1 MITETTTTIFLADD
15 HELVANGIAS
25 ILDNCIENVTV
36 SVFKNGKLLYEAC
49 NDKSPDLIFLDYE
62 MPVWDG
68 KTTLIELKK
77 FKAEIPVLMLSMLN
91 EKAIIQDCVT
101 NGAIGF
107 LNKDCSLSEFKEA
120 IHSAMNQ
127 QIFYSR
133 EVLKVL
139 SGTVTSSQNNFQK
152 NFDFSEREIEILRLL
167 CDGLSP
173 KEIAEQLFVS
183 PRTVEKHKDNIMQ
196 KIEVNSVA
204 KLISTA
210 LKNKLV

>member
-1 MITETTTTIFLADD
+1 MNTKTTTTIFLADD

-25 ILDNCIENVTV
+25 ILENCIENVTV
-36 SVFKNGKLLYEAC
+36 SVFKNGKLLYEGC
-49 NDKSPDLIFLDYE
+49 NDISPDLIFLDYE

-91 EKAIIQDCVT
+91 EKAIIQDCIA

-107 LNKDCSLSEFKEA
+107 LNKDCSINEFKEA
-120 IHSAMNQ
+120 IKSAMDKE
-127 QIFYSR
+127 IYYSR
-133 EVLKVL
+133 EALKAL
-139 SGTVTSSQNNFQK
+139 SGVSNASQTNLLQT
-152 NFDFSEREIEILRLL
+152 FDFSEREIEVLKLL

-173 KEIAEQLFVS
+173 KEIAEKLFVS

-196 KIEVNSVA
+196 KMDVNSVA

>member
-1 MITETTTTIFLADD
+1 
-15 HELVANGIAS
+15 
-25 ILDNCIENVTV
+25 
-36 SVFKNGKLLYEAC
+36 
-49 NDKSPDLIFLDYE
+49 

-91 EKAIIQDCVT
+91 EKAIIQDCIT

-120 IHSAMNQ
+120 IQSA
-127 QIFYSR
+127 IDKEVYYSR
-133 EVLKVL
+133 EALKAL
-139 SGTVTSSQNNFQK
+139 SGVSNSTPTNLLQSFE
-152 NFDFSEREIEILRLL
+152 FSEREIEILKLL

-183 PRTVEKHKDNIMQ
+183 PRTVEKHKDNIMR
-196 KIEVNSVA
+196 KMEVNSVA

-210 LKNKLV
+210 LKNKLI

>member
-1 MITETTTTIFLADD
+1 MKTITTIFLADD
-15 HELVANGIAS
+15 HELVASGIAS
-25 ILDNCIENVTV
+25 ILHNCIEKATV

-49 NDKSPDLIFLDYE
+49 NHQSPDLIFLDYE

-68 KTTLIELKK
+68 KTTLTELKK

-91 EKAIIQDCVT
+91 EKAIIQDCIT

-120 IHSAMNQ
+120 IQSA
-127 QIFYSR
+127 IDKEVYYSR
-133 EVLKVL
+133 EALKAL
-139 SGTVTSSQNNFQK
+139 SGVSNSTPTNLLQSFE
-152 NFDFSEREIEILRLL
+152 FSEREIEILKLL

-196 KIEVNSVA
+196 KMEVNSVA

-210 LKNKLV
+210 LKNKLI